1 MEVDVS
7 LIPIHRRTTSVRVA
21 SLLHHRIRP
30 PTLLHHQ
37 SEVWVVRSAYVLE
50 LGSHQPFL
58 VVLLSLV
65 VNIIVDVVVRVGVI
79 TYIIY

>member
-1 MEVDVS
+1 
-7 LIPIHRRTTSVRVA
+7 
-21 SLLHHRIRP
+21 
-30 PTLLHHQ
+30 
-37 SEVWVVRSAYVLE
+37 VLE